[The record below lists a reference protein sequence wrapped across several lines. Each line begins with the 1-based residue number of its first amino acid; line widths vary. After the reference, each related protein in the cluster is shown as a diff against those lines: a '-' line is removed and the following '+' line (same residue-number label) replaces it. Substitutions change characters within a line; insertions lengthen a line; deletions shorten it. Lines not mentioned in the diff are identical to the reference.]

1 MEMNEILE
9 VFIGALVAIVVGVA
23 MLPSVFSGV
32 SVVTSNKTL
41 TAGQGSTIGIIKIL
55 PLIFGVIILVGA
67 VGFLAFR
74 RRR

>member
-23 MLPSVFSGV
+23 LLPSVFSGV

-41 TAGQGSTIGIIKIL
+41 TNGQGSTIGIIKIL